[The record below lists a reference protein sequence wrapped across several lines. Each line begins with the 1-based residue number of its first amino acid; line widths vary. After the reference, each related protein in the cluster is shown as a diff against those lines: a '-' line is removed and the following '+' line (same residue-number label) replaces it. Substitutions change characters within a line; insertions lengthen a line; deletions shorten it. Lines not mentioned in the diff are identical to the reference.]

1 MDFNEKSNYSFVQK
15 LLIRLKLKNT
25 TQLIQYVVLE
35 MLDSEEDIG
44 EVEDRN
50 EFIDLFV
57 EQIDLNRYQFFQIIL
72 FFTKRF
78 LCDLFI

>member
-1 MDFNEKSNYSFVQK
+1 
-15 LLIRLKLKNT
+15 
-25 TQLIQYVVLE
+25 